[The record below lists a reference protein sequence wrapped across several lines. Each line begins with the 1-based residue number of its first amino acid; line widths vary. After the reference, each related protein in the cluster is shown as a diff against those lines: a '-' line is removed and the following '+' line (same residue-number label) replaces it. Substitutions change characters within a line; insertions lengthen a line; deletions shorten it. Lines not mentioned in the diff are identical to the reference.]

1 MTLSTPPNR
10 RKSFDTSQL
19 PSRSPSTPDSRA
31 ETFRLY
37 TSESLSEI
45 DRGAL
50 DSTLDS
56 TLEFSLSQAQVSEVS
71 TTCSVCSAALGKRRL
86 NPRHHCRVCGKAV
99 CASCSPSNI
108 VIRGSTKLQ
117 RACTP
122 CISSIGMEA
131 VLIRRVLR
139 LAEELT
145 GGYVIPALTMEAAI
159 EICEASAVAFKTQTE
174 LQVSTAEQSLQEERR
189 QRCELEARLERAAE
203 QVWHAS
209 TQFQLMDG
217 VAAPAQP
224 ARQSLEESIIFW
236 NGAMAQMK
244 AQMTAQTES
253 RRLLEEHLECA
264 LEQLRELRDRSRSEL
279 TPQPYAALTSHLSL
293 EQLHAFRGDAQFS
306 YRGAS
311 SLREPH
317 GVEYLLPST
326 ASLIGS
332 IRSNSSLWEHASK
345 CNLCHIPLGK
355 RRLRPRH
362 HCRLCGKSV
371 CNACSPSFIQLQG
384 LPKPA
389 RTCRICVHRV
399 LSRPDCS
406 IQSAQ

>member
-1 MTLSTPPNR
+1 MTPSTPPNR

-19 PSRSPSTPDSRA
+19 PSRSTSTPDSRA
-31 ETFRLY
+31 EAFRLH
-37 TSESLSEI
+37 TEGSLPEL
-45 DRGAL
+45 DRSAL

-56 TLEFSLSQAQVSEVS
+56 TLEFSPSQVSEVS
-71 TTCSVCSAALGKRRL
+71 STCSVCSAALGKRRL

-99 CASCSPSNI
+99 CASCSPSKI
-108 VIRGSTKLQ
+108 VIRGSKNLQ

-122 CISSIGMEA
+122 CMSSIGMEA

-139 LAEELT
+139 LAEDLT

-159 EICEASAVAFKTQTE
+159 EICETAAVAFKRQTE

-203 QVWHAS
+203 QVWRAS
-209 TQFQLMDG
+209 SQFQLMDG

-244 AQMTAQTES
+244 AQMTAQRES

-264 LEQLRELRDRSRSEL
+264 LEQLRELRDRPRSEL
-279 TPQPYAALTSHLSL
+279 MPVSYAAVPSHLSL
-293 EQLHAFRGDAQFS
+293 DQLHAARGDAQNS
-306 YRGAS
+306 YRGNAS
-311 SLREPH
+311 MRE
-317 GVEYLLPST
+317 PST

-332 IRSNSSLWEHASK
+332 IRSSSAVWEHASK

-389 RTCRICVHRV
+389 RTCRTCVHRV
-399 LSRPDCS
+399 FSRPDGS
-406 IQSAQ
+406 IQSAP